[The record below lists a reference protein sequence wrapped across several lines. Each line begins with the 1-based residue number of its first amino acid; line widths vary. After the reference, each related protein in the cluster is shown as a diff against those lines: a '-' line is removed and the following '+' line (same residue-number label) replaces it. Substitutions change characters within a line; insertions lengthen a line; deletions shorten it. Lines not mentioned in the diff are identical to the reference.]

1 MSQVD
6 FYVLPTDAL
15 DARLDFACKLCEKA
29 WRLGHQVYL
38 HCEDADQRAQL
49 DQRLWQFKGEAF
61 VPHDLAE
68 VDANAVVV
76 LGLGN
81 DASSHADL
89 LINLGG
95 EVPGFVG
102 NFQRVAEI
110 VVEAPAIREA
120 ARERFRFYREQ
131 GYALHN
137 HRLQRL

>member
-1 MSQVD
+1 MATWSSRSATATQW
-6 FYVLPTDAL
+6 L
-15 DARLDFACKLCEKA
+15 ARPD
-29 WRLGHQVYL
+29 
-38 HCEDADQRAQL
+38 
-49 DQRLWQFKGEAF
+49 
-61 VPHDLAE
+61 
-68 VDANAVVV
+68 
-76 LGLGN
+76 
-81 DASSHADL
+81 SHADL